1 MPSNYTDK
9 PTSPISPPIPE
20 DAPWG
25 GLRENSAE
33 IHKHRVLRDFKCE
46 WCGEPFKAYH
56 PLSRFCSA
64 GHRVKAFRSQQ
75 PVKIPKPKRLT
86 PLMRKG
92 KMFRPPR
99 HMVIKALDDFI
110 NS

>member
-1 MPSNYTDK
+1 MQSNYTDK
-9 PTSPISPPIPE
+9 PTSPTSLTSPTSSSQDE
-20 DAPWG
+20 AAWG

-46 WCGEPFKAYH
+46 WCGEPFKAHH

-64 GHRVKAFRSQQ
+64 SHRLKAFRSQQ
-75 PVKIPKPKRLT
+75 AVKIPKPKRLT
-86 PLMRKG
+86 ELMRKG

-99 HMVIKALDDFI
+99 HLV
-110 NS
+110 

>member
-1 MPSNYTDK
+1 MQSNYTDQ
-9 PTSPISPPIPE
+9 PTSPPTSLTSPTSPSRDE
-20 DAPWG
+20 AEWG

-46 WCGEPFKAYH
+46 WCGEPFKAHH

-64 GHRVKAFRSQQ
+64 SHRLKAFRSQQ
-75 PVKIPKPKRLT
+75 AVKIPKPKRLT
-86 PLMRKG
+86 ELMRKG

-99 HMVIKALDDFI
+99 HLV
-110 NS
+110 